1 MTGPQAPYRQHR
13 QESNVAVVG
22 HHEVAIS
29 SEREG
34 AARFM
39 LAQNYFEGGAD
50 LAHAGIIEA
59 GLATNRRVTGGQQ
72 QNVLSRA
79 GVIAVLRPLLV

>member
-1 MTGPQAPYRQHR
+1 
-13 QESNVAVVG
+13 
-22 HHEVAIS
+22 
-29 SEREG
+29 
-34 AARFM
+34 M

-79 GVIAVLRPLLV
+79 AVIAVLRPLLV